1 MSMETPVG
9 EARHQD
15 FSMGPVRTRDRI
27 GVKMSEIHVLNTHL
41 QK

>member
-15 FSMGPVRTRDRI
+15 FSMGPVRPRHRK
-27 GVKMSEIHVLNTHL
+27 GMRMSENDVLNTHL